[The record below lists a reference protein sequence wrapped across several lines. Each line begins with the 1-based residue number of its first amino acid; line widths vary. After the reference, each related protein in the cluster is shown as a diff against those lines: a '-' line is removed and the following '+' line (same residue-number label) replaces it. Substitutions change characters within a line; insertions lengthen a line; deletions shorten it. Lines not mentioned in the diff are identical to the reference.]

1 MSERA
6 SMKKWRKV
14 VSLTALI
21 AFIGIIL
28 TSIILFIVPAGR
40 VAYWS
45 DWHLWGMS
53 KTEWTNI
60 HINLGALFLIAM
72 VLHIYLN
79 WSPVVSYLKT
89 KTRKLRILTKDFNT
103 ALVIT
108 IVVILGTYWMLPPF
122 STIIDIGEG
131 FKDAGAK
138 KYGEPPYGHAELSS
152 LRIFVKR
159 MGWDLDKARANL
171 AAAGIHAPDPDE
183 SLKNI
188 AINNGLNPQQVF
200 IAITPEEKARL
211 PGQMPDE
218 HPSGLGKLLLSE
230 FCLKYQ
236 IEPPKVVLALKKKNI
251 NARGD
256 MTFKAIAEQHRMAPS
271 DLYYLIKEIAAGLPQ
286 R

>member
-1 MSERA
+1 
-6 SMKKWRKV
+6 MKKWRRV
-14 VSLTALI
+14 VSLTALT

-28 TSIILFIVPAGR
+28 TSIILYSVPAGR

-72 VLHIYLN
+72 ILHIYLN
-79 WSPVVSYLKT
+79 WSPIVSYLKT
-89 KTRKLRILTKDFNT
+89 RTRKLRIFTKDFNA

-108 IVVILGTYWMLPPF
+108 IAVILGTYWMIPPF
-122 STIIDIGEG
+122 STIIDISEG

-152 LRIFVKR
+152 LQIFVKR
-159 MGWDLDKARANL
+159 MGLDLDEARAKL
-171 AAAGIHAPDPDE
+171 AAAGIQEPDPNE
-183 SLKNI
+183 SLKDI
-188 AINNGLNPQQVF
+188 AIKNNLNPQQVF
-200 IAITPEEKARL
+200 LAIKPEEKTRQ

-230 FCLKYQ
+230 FCLEYRMD
-236 IEPPKVVLALKKKNI
+236 PPEVVRALKEKNI
-251 NARGD
+251 SARGD

-271 DLYYLIKEIAAGLPQ
+271 DLYYMIKEIAAGLP
-286 R
+286 